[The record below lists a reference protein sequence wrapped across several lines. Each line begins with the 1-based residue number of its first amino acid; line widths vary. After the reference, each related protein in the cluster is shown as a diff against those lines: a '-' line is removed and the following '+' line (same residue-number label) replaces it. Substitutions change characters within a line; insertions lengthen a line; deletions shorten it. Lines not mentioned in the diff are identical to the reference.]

1 MRVTGSGLRISPY
14 CSKTNK
20 TNSCYVDPDQDVI
33 EEEKT
38 DLAVRWNQATGNGK
52 GHIEMNQVYIR

>member
-1 MRVTGSGLRISPY
+1 MGCGPHPIVVKPVITD
-14 CSKTNK
+14 
-20 TNSCYVDPDQDVI
+20 SCYVDPDQGVI